1 MKIACG
7 KNSQRCKLFVG
18 LSVFAL
24 SCAAAHAQ
32 GQHHRGSVGRPPPMA
47 VPHGPPPGQIHAP
60 PPSRARGQPPSQT
73 RGQPAGQ
80 PHGQP
85 VSQAHGQP
93 VGESVRERWLAM
105 PPDARQNFRR
115 NAELW
120 MQMSP
125 EQRNLMRQ
133 RETMRRQIV
142 TREAEAAVRDS
153 GLQLN
158 PQQRAQFESR
168 YIQERRK
175 VEQTLR
181 QQIET
186 ERQKEIPALIRE
198 LKKEFQIDQPVKSPA
213 AKSATSP
220 KSDK

>member
-24 SCAAAHAQ
+24 SCAAAQAQ
-32 GQHHRGSVGRPPPMA
+32 AQQHRAPVGRPPPMA
-47 VPHGPPPGQIHAP
+47 VPHGPPSNQVHGP
-60 PPSRARGQPPSQT
+60 
-73 RGQPAGQ
+73 PAGQ
-80 PHGQP
+80 
-85 VSQAHGQP
+85 AHGIPAGQN
-93 VGESVRERWLAM
+93 VRQRWLAM

-133 RETMRRQIV
+133 RETMRRQAV
-142 TREAEAAVRDS
+142 TREADAAVRNS

-158 PQQRAQFESR
+158 PQERARFESR

-181 QQIET
+181 QQIEA
-186 ERQKEIPALIRE
+186 ERQKELPALIQQ